1 MNTQSLNSCSLIIG
15 IGYMT
20 FGEKL
25 DTFDE
30 SRKDLLEFQDATIK
44 FINSIAEL
52 SFGVPLYK
60 LFHTKAY
67 RDFVNGSNCILEYG
81 MYL

>member
-1 MNTQSLNSCSLIIG
+1 MLSLALIIA

-30 SRKDLLEFQDATIK
+30 SRKDLLEFQDGTIK
-44 FINSIAEL
+44 MIGSIAEL
-52 SFGVPLYK
+52 SVGAPLYK
-60 LFHTKAY
+60 VFPTKAY
-67 RDFVNGSNCILEYG
+67 RDFVYGNNCILEHG
-81 MYL
+81 M